1 MAALR
6 RATELAQALFGTKV
20 ELLHALGADCSVRHH
35 AARRCCAGFW
45 ISQAR
50 SRRPLAAA
58 ILPAPTP
65 SDSQNQMSRSRTRPK
80 QLWPFCGQSSH
91 ELPLMATISCFLER
105 ILRVSK
111 RKRTVYFSVSY
122 RTAALAAESRLSDS
136 QSSNPG
142 SIPGSATRQSEVRRN
157 LPAFPDN
164 RRKIAAIPTSLALK
178 PDRRKCPAQR
188 CRQAF
193 APFLRRHTSIRVST
207 TPSGE

>member
-6 RATELAQALFGTKV
+6 RCNRLAQALFGTRSNFSMHL
-20 ELLHALGADCSVRHH
+20 EQTALSGIMRLVAAAQASGSHRQDLADR
-35 AARRCCAGFW
+35 
-45 ISQAR
+45 
-50 SRRPLAAA
+50 AAA

-157 LPAFPDN
+157 LPAFP
-164 RRKIAAIPTSLALK
+164 
-178 PDRRKCPAQR
+178 
-188 CRQAF
+188 
-193 APFLRRHTSIRVST
+193 
-207 TPSGE
+207 

>member
-6 RATELAQALFGTKV
+6 RCNRLAQALFGLRSNFSMHLEQT
-20 ELLHALGADCSVRHH
+20 ALSGIMRLVAAAQASGSHRQDLADR
-35 AARRCCAGFW
+35 
-45 ISQAR
+45 
-50 SRRPLAAA
+50 AAA
-58 ILPAPTP
+58 ILPAPT
-65 SDSQNQMSRSRTRPK
+65 RVTARTRCHEAEHD
-80 QLWPFCGQSSH
+80 QSNCGHFCGQSSH

-157 LPAFPDN
+157 LPAFP
-164 RRKIAAIPTSLALK
+164 
-178 PDRRKCPAQR
+178 
-188 CRQAF
+188 
-193 APFLRRHTSIRVST
+193 
-207 TPSGE
+207 

>member
-1 MAALR
+1 LWFEMPSRVSCRADRGPAFRRIVQECLRSRSELRLQQPWPLFGVATDLPKHCSGLRSNFSMHLEQTALSGIMRLVAA
-6 RATELAQALFGTKV
+6 AQASGSHRQDL
-20 ELLHALGADCSVRHH
+20 ADR
-35 AARRCCAGFW
+35 
-45 ISQAR
+45 
-50 SRRPLAAA
+50 AAA

-157 LPAFPDN
+157 LPAFP
-164 RRKIAAIPTSLALK
+164 
-178 PDRRKCPAQR
+178 
-188 CRQAF
+188 
-193 APFLRRHTSIRVST
+193 
-207 TPSGE
+207 